1 MRELLLKVEY
11 LERSSIGIGRV
22 GEEDSTRIKIEFS
35 YWKESFPNISFEAI
49 YKRADGISYPVA
61 ILVEDNYIIWEIKR
75 KDLYKAGTA
84 YLTLIGYEYNNKVIS
99 STGLCF
105 IMPGIDGTVI
115 DSKYQDNPTPIDWI
129 QQVVDKIG
137 LLEKDVDERI
147 NMTVQNYGFITTKT
161 VDILPDIN
169 EATLNTIYLVK
180 QDDNNDYIEYIV
192 VLSNNEKRY
201 EQIGDSLLNKK
212 LIINCGAAI

>member
-1 MRELLLKVEY
+1 
-11 LERSSIGIGRV
+11 
-22 GEEDSTRIKIEFS
+22 
-35 YWKESFPNISFEAI
+35 
-49 YKRADGISYPVA
+49 
-61 ILVEDNYIIWEIKR
+61 
-75 KDLYKAGTA
+75 
-84 YLTLIGYEYNNKVIS
+84 
-99 STGLCF
+99 
-105 IMPGIDGTVI
+105 
-115 DSKYQDNPTPIDWI
+115 
-129 QQVVDKIG
+129 
-137 LLEKDVDERI
+137 
-147 NMTVQNYGFITTKT
+147 MTVQNYGFITTKT